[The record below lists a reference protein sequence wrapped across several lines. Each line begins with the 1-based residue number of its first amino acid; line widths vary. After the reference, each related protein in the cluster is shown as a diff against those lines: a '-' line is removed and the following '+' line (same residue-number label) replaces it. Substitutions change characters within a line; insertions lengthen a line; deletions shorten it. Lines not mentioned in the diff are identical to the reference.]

1 MFIEKTSGFCTYGA
15 MQGTM
20 ALVFYPHFMPKGI
33 GGTPGANP
41 IPMSIVNRYDL
52 LELKER

>member
-33 GGTPGANP
+33 GATPGANP
-41 IPMSIVNRYDL
+41 IPMSIVDRYDL